1 MFSGYQDYQAQ
12 RYADALPQ
20 LKRLA
25 EMGHAEAQSMV
36 GSIYHLG
43 FGQIEIDE
51 EAAIDWYERASA
63 QGHGLAS
70 NNLAC
75 IRIIQG
81 DTVAAT
87 RLYQLARDQGFPHVP
102 ADA

>member
-1 MFSGYQDYQAQ
+1 MFAGYQDYQAQ
-12 RYADALPQ
+12 RYAEALPK
-20 LKRLA
+20 LERLA
-25 EMGHAEAQSMV
+25 KTGHAEAQSMV

-51 EAAIDWYERASA
+51 AAAIDWYERASA

-70 NNLAC
+70 NNLAFRL
-75 IRIIQG
+75 ILRGETEI
-81 DTVAAT
+81 AT

-102 ADA
+102 AEA